1 MKDVVSGV
9 AAFVL
14 LMCCSTSF
22 GAIIADF
29 NGSTPGEDLSVT
41 NLDAGSAAG
50 SWTVVQAGRVNSVG
64 GGGQEKIGTYSDAA
78 GDNYFQLDGPR
89 ADKEGGSRATP
100 FNYLLTLD
108 SAVALDGSQV
118 LALDALVTRS
128 GGASTTD
135 DRNGL
140 IRGLD
145 ASGDVLFELV
155 IDGADAS
162 TRGTIGLVGQAA
174 SSEVIS
180 FFVAGSTPATTDMT
194 TIEIAL
200 GASTF
205 DVVVGGNTAYSGI
218 AYTDSVTDLSEIQFT
233 ASGPD
238 AGYAGYTIDNVEVVP
253 EPASLCLVGMGVAI
267 ALFRRRRM

>member
-1 MKDVVSGV
+1 MKDVVHGM
-9 AAFVL
+9 AALVL
-14 LMCCSTSF
+14 FICCSTGY

-29 NGSTPGEDLSVT
+29 NGSTPGEDNSAT

-50 SWTVVQAGRVNSVG
+50 NWTVVQAGRVSSVG
-64 GGGQEKIGTYSDAA
+64 GGGQEKIEAYSDTSA
-78 GDNYFQLDGPR
+78 DNQFQMDGPR
-89 ADKEGGSRATP
+89 ADKEGGLRSTP
-100 FNYLLTLD
+100 FDYRLALD
-108 SAVALDGSQV
+108 SAVALDGSLV
-118 LALDALVTRS
+118 LSLDAAVRRS
-128 GGASTTD
+128 GGASATD

-162 TRGTIGLVGQAA
+162 TRGTIGLVGEAA

-180 FFVAGSTPATTDMT
+180 FVNPSSTPATTDMT

-205 DVVVGGNTAYSGI
+205 DVVVGGVTAYSGI
-218 AYTDSVTDLSEIQFT
+218 AYTDTVTDLSEIQFT

-238 AGYAGYTIDNVEVVP
+238 AGYAGYSIDNIEVVP
-253 EPASLCLVGMGVAI
+253 EPASLCLVGMGI
-267 ALFRRRRM
+267 ALIAVRRRRV